1 MTTRAREAAGY
12 GCVECSIDHHHA
24 CSCAVENDA
33 GGWSTVYCCCGLAVD
48 PKTAA
53 AEDAEDAAYAKE
65 LHRRGWT
72 QPATAGPDQQQG
84 SG

>member
-12 GCVECSIDHHHA
+12 GCVECSIDYHHA

-48 PKTAA
+48 SKTAA
-53 AEDAEDAAYAKE
+53 AEDAQYAAYAEE
-65 LHRRGWT
+65 LRGLAWS
-72 QPATAGPDQQQG
+72 QPAGPNPQPEG

>member
-33 GGWSTVYCCCGLAVD
+33 GGWSTVYCC
-48 PKTAA
+48 
-53 AEDAEDAAYAKE
+53 
-65 LHRRGWT
+65 
-72 QPATAGPDQQQG
+72 
-84 SG
+84 